1 MAYYGEL
8 DITDGDVSIGAPLL
22 EKMATLSIAE
32 DVSSEVSHW
41 LQEAATDPAVLY
53 FGIFHWQT
61 WVGEIVLHDI
71 SVDTGESL
79 IAFHL
84 FEPHMRGKGIG
95 TRALHLLVQF
105 VKEEMPLRQLVI
117 ITSRENIPSQRIALK
132 NGFHFAG
139 PSREDP
145 VDGMVFVLDITL

>member
-1 MAYYGEL
+1 MAYFGKL
-8 DITDGDVSIGAPLL
+8 DLTDGDICIGAPLL
-22 EKMATLSIAE
+22 EKLAALSIAE
-32 DVSSEVSHW
+32 DVSSEVNHW
-41 LQEAATDPAVLY
+41 LQEAATDPSVLY

-71 SVDTGESL
+71 SQETGESL

-84 FEPHMRGKGIG
+84 FDPHMRGKGIG
-95 TRALHLLVQF
+95 TRALHLLVEF
-105 VKEEMPLRQLVI
+105 VKDEMPLRQLVI
-117 ITSRENIPSQRIALK
+117 ITSRENIASQRIAVK

-145 VDGMVFVLDITL
+145 EDGMVFVLDITR

>member
-1 MAYYGEL
+1 MAYYGKL
-8 DITDGDVSIGAPLL
+8 DITDGDVCIGAPLL
-22 EKMATLSIAE
+22 EKLAALSVAE
-32 DVSSEVSHW
+32 DVSDDVKHW

-61 WVGEIVLHDI
+61 WVGEILLHDI
-71 SVDTGESL
+71 STEMGESL

-84 FEPHMRGKGIG
+84 FDPHMRGKGIG
-95 TRALHLLVQF
+95 TRALTLLVEF
-105 VKEEMPLRQLVI
+105 VKAETALRQLVI
-117 ITSRENIPSQRIALK
+117 ITSRDNTPSQRIALK

-145 VDGMVFVLDITL
+145 ADGMVFVLDIAR